1 MATVSGENRFS
12 QITPDDHAGSV
23 WIAALLCLVYSVLTL
38 FLRGH
43 LRKKMYGPDDYLA
56 LVATLL
62 QVGEV
67 IAVIVGLQHGLGRT
81 QDLILAS
88 ELKQASRAAL
98 TGFIFFILAAAAAK
112 ASTLCLMM
120 RLFNLTGPRSQNEP
134 RSRVLYW
141 TSVGFLGGIG
151 LWGLMSIVALSAD
164 CHAATFIR
172 GDQGRCSRQFL
183 RWQLITAFDVA
194 TECVLVL
201 LSIFIVWPVQM
212 AFYMKSQVVLAFAFR
227 LPYVPGHGSFLYRGS
242 TSDKRSRVAAL
253 SIVHLKFISEY
264 AGSSNPGVAM
274 ATVLVIQQVQLC
286 WTLIAATVPNLKS
299 FVKSF
304 SSGFG
309 IQLDPDSTRAYSSGR
324 YAGSNQ
330 YEMGSV
336 NANAGSKSRSANRS
350 YNDVETQTHMPHQEP
365 DDSTDSK
372 PTTRDQASIDS
383 AGSQDHIIRKDV
395 QWNIHYETDA
405 NGAQI

>member
-227 LPYVPGHGSFLYRGS
+227 LP
-242 TSDKRSRVAAL
+242 VAAL

>member
-43 LRKKMYGPDDYLA
+43 LRWKMYGPDDYLA

-67 IAVIVGLQHGLGRT
+67 AAVIVGLQHGLGKT

-88 ELKQASRAAL
+88 ELKQASRAAF
-98 TGFIFFILAAAAAK
+98 TGFIFFVLAGAAAK
-112 ASTLCLMM
+112 VSTLCLMM
-120 RLFNLTGPRSQNEP
+120 RLFNFTGPRSQNEP

-141 TSVGFLGGIG
+141 TSIG
-151 LWGLMSIVALSAD
+151 LLAAISLWALLSIVALSAD

-172 GDQGRCSRQFL
+172 GDQGKCSRQFL
-183 RWQLITAFDVA
+183 RWQLITAFDVV

-201 LSIFIVWPVQM
+201 LSIIIVWPVQM

-227 LPYVPGHGSFLYRGS
+227 LP
-242 TSDKRSRVAAL
+242 VAAL

-286 WTLIAATVPNLKS
+286 WSLIAATVPNLKS

-372 PTTRDQASIDS
+372 PTTRDQGSIDS

-395 QWNIHYETDA
+395 QWNIRYETNA
-405 NGAQI
+405 NGA